1 MKQPGHSNP
10 LEAIA
15 AAPARQTRLR
25 ALLFPGEALG
35 TTLSTAATA
44 SPKIPPFVGE

>member
-1 MKQPGHSNP
+1 MKQSSHPNP
-10 LEAIA
+10 LDAIA

-35 TTLSTAATA
+35 TTLLTDT
-44 SPKIPPFVGE
+44 KLPPALGE